1 MPRPPIPDGYVVFD
15 PQLAPSNP
23 LAGTPYPSEFK
34 TVANELMYESADPLY
49 NFFQRQQ
56 DHQYCVDGW
65 RGLIGGFLPQ
75 GRMVAVAATTPTFNS
90 LATPGLSELYAR
102 DYADVNR
109 EFDEARDQ
117 VGPQM
122 SDDNRSDLDDLSLWA
137 INTNAV
143 LDQIR
148 RSARHADFL
157 CHALI
162 GGRDAALYP
171 DRRFLRIVLL
181 LGEIKQ
187 FLPENLEFKNRMW
200 MIAALCQALK
210 YLAYGNEMFGST
222 FGFLAFG
229 RFFRRALI
237 VDGDLYVDIG
247 PVNGQIA
254 SVVRDM
260 SLYDLIL
267 YGTGADAQPMN
278 LGQELRPDSTPIDGA
293 AGYALV
299 AFLQAMG
306 QSWVREA
313 AGGIQGMPSFADMEL
328 GGAFARV
335 ADFSLEMLG
344 GTVAQ
349 VYLYC
354 RDHEENNRDLRL
366 LLRQMQ
372 QQYQQQQ
379 QQQQQEQQQ
388 QQQQQQQYQYQN
400 QHQHQYPNQR
410 YHQHQLHQ
418 PPAGGELA
426 DSPTTA
432 VTVPEEGDVF
442 DHDAPAMTAS
452 TSTSSNGTLV
462 LTPEQP
468 QSSTFNHHELDEVAN
483 ADDPMKMHLYHKV
496 ETCQAKTSPQVQRH
510 YPGLSDKNK
519 ADLEAILRGAV
530 DLDLEKLMAEFDL

>member
-23 LAGTPYPSEFK
+23 PYGTPYPLKFK
-34 TVANELMYESADPLY
+34 TVANGFMYASADRSY
-49 NFFQRQQ
+49 NFFEEQD
-56 DHQYCVDGW
+56 DHQCCVDGW
-65 RGLIGGFLPQ
+65 RGIFDNFIPQ
-75 GRMVAVAATTPTFNS
+75 GRMVAVATTTSTFNHT
-90 LATPGLSELYAR
+90 ATRRNTLHAR
-102 DYADVNR
+102 NYEDVNR
-109 EFDEARDQ
+109 DFDEARDQ
-117 VGPQM
+117 VGPEM
-122 SDDNRSDLDDLSLWA
+122 TDDNRSDLDDLSLWA
-137 INTNAV
+137 INTTAV

-148 RSARHADFL
+148 RSARHADFSCL
-157 CHALI
+157 ALL
-162 GGRDAALYP
+162 GGHDAALYP
-171 DRRFLRIVLL
+171 DRRILRVVLL
-181 LGEIKQ
+181 FGEIKQ
-187 FLPENLEFKNRMW
+187 FLPENLDFKNRMW

-328 GGAFARV
+328 GGTFARV
-335 ADFSLEMLG
+335 ADFSLELLG
-344 GTVAQ
+344 RTVAQ
-349 VYLYC
+349 VYVYC
-354 RDHEENNRDLRL
+354 QAQQEHDAFLRQ
-366 LLRQMQ
+366 LLR
-372 QQYQQQQ
+372 QQQQ
-379 QQQQQEQQQ
+379 QQQQQDQTSH
-388 QQQQQQQYQYQN
+388 QYQLQ
-400 QHQHQYPNQR
+400 
-410 YHQHQLHQ
+410 Q
-418 PPAGGELA
+418 PRTGGELA
-426 DSPTTA
+426 NMSTA
-432 VTVPEEGDVF
+432 VASGPANGDVS
-442 DHDAPAMTAS
+442 DRDDPSVTAS
-452 TSTSSNGTLV
+452 TSTSCNGTLP
-462 LTPEQP
+462 LTSEQL
-468 QSSTFNHHELDEVAN
+468 QGSAFQDHELDEVAN
-483 ADDPMKMHLYHKV
+483 ADDPMKMHLYHKI
-496 ETCQAKTSPQVQRH
+496 ETCQAKTSSRVQRH

-519 ADLEAILRGAV
+519 ADLQAILRGAA